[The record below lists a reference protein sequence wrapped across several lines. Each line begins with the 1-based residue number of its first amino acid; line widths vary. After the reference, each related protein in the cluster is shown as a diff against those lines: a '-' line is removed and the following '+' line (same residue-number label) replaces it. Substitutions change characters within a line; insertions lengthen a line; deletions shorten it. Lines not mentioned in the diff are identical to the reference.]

1 MNRHIPLIATAMI
14 GISLV
19 SGCATTN
26 STTNHTQ
33 SNTVSAQSPSSK
45 AKTTATGLVKTS
57 TSNDTNSYNLPSKP
71 DKYIARPEWVTN
83 KLVYVVGWNKP
94 INPTSALFVSQNAVK
109 TWAMLKTPLPG
120 DIQQV
125 HFQTPTT
132 GIIYGV
138 RGQHSQL
145 ALYRTT
151 DGGVHWT
158 QVSLPTSLTQGASK
172 YGAPQVTF
180 VTLNHKLTW
189 FMATWNDN
197 QFPRHALY
205 HSNDN
210 GITWMYANN
219 NSSISAEGYLSNFYA
234 PDSQTAY
241 FVSFCPKCGIP
252 GKTDMTGT
260 NTLEIT
266 HDAGHKWTKISLP
279 FTDENRV
286 KRLVFTNAENG
297 TATVKNLTSGK
308 VTKYATTD
316 GGHHWSRQ

>member
-14 GISLV
+14 GIALL
-19 SGCATTN
+19 SGCATSN
-26 STTNHTQ
+26 STLSHTTTNTASVRSQ
-33 SNTVSAQSPSSK
+33 PSK
-45 AKTTATGLVKTS
+45 ATTATGLTKNP
-57 TSNDTNSYNLPSKP
+57 TSNGIDSYNLPSKP
-71 DKYIARPEWVTN
+71 VKFIAQPEWVTS
-83 KLVYVVGWNKP
+83 KLVYVIGWDKQ
-94 INPTSALFVSQNAVK
+94 INPTSALFVSHNAGK
-109 TWAMLKTPLPG
+109 TWAILKTPLPR
-120 DIQQV
+120 DIEQV

-132 GIIYGV
+132 GIIYGAT
-138 RGQHSQL
+138 GQHSQL
-145 ALYRTT
+145 SVYRTT

-158 QVSLPTSLTQGASK
+158 EVSLPASLTQGASK

-210 GITWMYANN
+210 GITWKYANN
-219 NSSISAEGYLSNFYA
+219 NSTISAEGYLSNFYA

-252 GKTDMTGT
+252 GETNMTGI
-260 NTLEIT
+260 NTLQIT
-266 HDAGHKWTKISLP
+266 YDAGNKWTKISLP
-279 FTDENRV
+279 FTGENRV
-286 KRLVFTNAENG
+286 ERLVFTNAENG
-297 TATVKNLTSGK
+297 TATVKNVMSGK

-316 GGHHWSRQ
+316 GGHHWLMQ

>member
-19 SGCATTN
+19 SGCAKTN
-26 STTNHTQ
+26 STPNHTV
-33 SNTVSAQSPSSK
+33 SNTASVQTQSSK
-45 AKTTATGLVKTS
+45 VTRTATGVVKKS
-57 TSNDTNSYNLPSKP
+57 APNYSNNYNLPSKP
-71 DKYIARPEWVTN
+71 DEYIAQPEWVTN
-83 KLVYVVGWNKP
+83 KLVYVIGWDKP
-94 INPTSALFVSQNAVK
+94 INPTSALFVSHNAGK
-109 TWAMLKTPLPG
+109 TWTKLKTPLPG

-132 GIIYGV
+132 GIIYGA

-145 ALYRTT
+145 AVYRTI
-151 DGGVHWT
+151 DGGAHWAK
-158 QVSLPTSLTQGASK
+158 VLLPASLIQGAYK

-180 VTLNHKLTW
+180 VTLNQKLTW
-189 FMATWNDN
+189 FMAMWNDN
-197 QFPRHALY
+197 QFPRRALY

-210 GITWMYANN
+210 GITWTYANN

-266 HDAGHKWTKISLP
+266 HDAGNKWMKTSLP
-279 FTDENRV
+279 FTGENRV
-286 KRLVFTNAENG
+286 QKLVFTNAENG
-297 TATVKNLTSGK
+297 TATVKNVMSGK
-308 VTKYATTD
+308 TTKYATTD